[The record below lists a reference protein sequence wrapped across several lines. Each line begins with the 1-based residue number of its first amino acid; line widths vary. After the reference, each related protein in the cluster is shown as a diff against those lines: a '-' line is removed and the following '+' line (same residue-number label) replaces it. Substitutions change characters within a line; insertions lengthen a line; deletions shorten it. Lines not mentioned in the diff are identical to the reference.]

1 MMRKRIKRGG
11 ALLLAS
17 ALVFAA
23 MVMPEAQAAD
33 AVDTDAACTV
43 KFSDAVPENQDEVS
57 ENNVPVTI
65 NLYKVAEIDE
75 AGRYT
80 EIAPFSGLGLD
91 EVSSETT
98 AEWWESC
105 AEAAF
110 GKVTEDMTAVWSG
123 TTSGGEVTTTVLET
137 GMYLIVPQEA
147 ESAYYTY
154 NFEPTL
160 VSLPDNYYYDENSGG
175 NDDWEYNPV
184 ITLKPEQTERLG
196 NVKINKNLL
205 HVNTSVGN
213 NATFVYQVSY
223 TTPRGETRTELAT
236 VDLSEGNTEGMTV
249 LVEGIPAG
257 SQVTVTEEYT
267 GAGYELVA
275 SANEGG
281 TTVIADDTIS
291 WTFTNDTDGTWNG
304 GYGVVN
310 SYNVDE
316 HGQYQWSSNAP
327 AQEAE

>member
-33 AVDTDAACTV
+33 AVDVDETCTITFDDALPEDNV
-43 KFSDAVPENQDEVS
+43 SVPIS
-57 ENNVPVTI
+57 
-65 NLYKVAEIDE
+65 LYKVASID
-75 AGRYT
+75 AGGTYT
-80 EIAPFSGLGLD
+80 EIAPFTGLGLD
-91 EVSSETT
+91 GVSSKTT

-110 GKVTEDMTAVWSG
+110 KKVTANTAVAWSG
-123 TTSGGEVTTTVLET
+123 TTSGGTVTTSGLET
-137 GMYLIVPQEA
+137 GMYLIVPQETK
-147 ESAYYTY
+147 SDYYTY

-160 VSLPDNYYYDENSGG
+160 VSLPDNYYYDGEG
-175 NDDWEYNPV
+175 DAWVYDV
-184 ITLKPEQTERLG
+184 DLTLKPGQTERLG
-196 NVKINKNLL
+196 NLEIQKTLDNL
-205 HVNTSVGN
+205 NTTMGDA
-213 NATFVYQVSY
+213 ATFVFQVDI
-223 TTPRGETRTELAT
+223 TTPTGKEDTQFVAITYQDGEAGDQTA
-236 VDLSEGNTEGMTV
+236 V
-249 LVEGIPAG
+249 VEDIPAG
-257 SQVTVTEEYT
+257 SQVTVTEVYS
-267 GAGYELVA
+267 GAGYELISSADTTLEIVA
-275 SANEGG
+275 DQ
-281 TTVIADDTIS
+281 TVS
-291 WTFTNDTDGTWNG
+291 SKFVNDSTGTWNG